1 MSQDVQGLGTLREKV
16 TLILFVDVKPRLC
29 CPLPWL
35 HRHRMVR
42 VLVSTLLQLAARP
55 RHQLHAA
62 QSDAGNAPLA
72 SQGLSPATCLRTSL
86 PTTSWSHG
94 SGSNG
99 IEPPEARAGGVGG
112 APLLP
117 EGGTPAAHSFP
128 ASSPAVGD
136 GLNVSPAQGVS
147 RQVPEDA
154 LLQLVMTGD
163 RALTARFAAPALG
176 LCFAGVGY
184 DDVAP

>member
-1 MSQDVQGLGTLREKV
+1 M
-16 TLILFVDVKPRLC
+16 
-29 CPLPWL
+29 
-35 HRHRMVR
+35 
-42 VLVSTLLQLAARP
+42 LVSTLLQLAARP
-55 RHQLHAA
+55 RHKLHGA

-72 SQGLSPATCLRTSL
+72 SQGLSPAYP
-86 PTTSWSHG
+86 PTRSPTFLTTTNLSHS

-99 IEPPEARAGGVGG
+99 IELEPPEARAGGVGG
-112 APLLP
+112 APLPPLLP
-117 EGGTPAAHSFP
+117 EGDTPASHSFP

-136 GLNVSPAQGVS
+136 GFNAPLGQGVS

-154 LLQLVMTGD
+154 LLQLVMTGN